1 MGQWSCH
8 ATSFRSF
15 QVIFRLLCQVHLV
28 ELSVS
33 PPHPI
38 SRGGDVVHEST
49 HQHEDSHLGRVEPS
63 LKIHCMTPCCISAAE
78 LYFLDHSP
86 PLISHPDKGLAV
98 EGTVPSE
105 GGLLVTKAFEVSQ
118 PHVQPVEVCVE
129 LVQV

>member
-1 MGQWSCH
+1 MGQWYCH
-8 ATSFRSF
+8 ATSSRSV
-15 QVIFRLLCQVHLV
+15 QVVGRLLCQVHLV

-33 PPHPI
+33 PSHLI

-63 LKIHCMTPCCISAAE
+63 IKVRCCSLSAVE
-78 LYFLDHSP
+78 LNFLDHSP

-105 GGLLVTKAFEVSQ
+105 GGSWSVAPSR
-118 PHVQPVEVCVE
+118 
-129 LVQV
+129 